1 MGLSG
6 ASRSDSRTR
15 SGLRLL
21 MRAGVALLLITV
33 GLVMCPAAVSALPLR
48 LADVGPV
55 GTMPQPSGPWIS
67 WRDPTG
73 ATLRYAVRS
82 GQRTTLA
89 PPSGCAH
96 VAADSAGDI
105 LYGCGAEAMAP
116 YTPRAKL
123 LDAATG
129 AIVALPVSSP
139 ALYGE
144 NGLEL
149 HSLGRAWYGV
159 LVRGPKA
166 DGVFWVSRADGRVAD
181 VGDIGQHQVLDPD
194 RPSLVRRLCRG
205 MLVPQEGE
213 PYGPGYG
220 RLAVAGTYAAATYRR
235 DPDFGLHRRDRVVL
249 QRCGRTPQTLQAE
262 SRRASGFSD
271 PVIDARTVAWVSYG
285 RASARLQVYSLRLK
299 TRRSVAIPSDAQ
311 LLLTDRRLHVA
322 SAGRLVRVLL

>member
-1 MGLSG
+1 M
-6 ASRSDSRTR
+6 RT
-15 SGLRLL
+15 
-21 MRAGVALLLITV
+21 GVALLLMTV
-33 GLVMCPAAVSALPLR
+33 GLLMCPAAVSAQPVR
-48 LADVGPV
+48 LVDVGPV
-55 GTMPQPSGPWIS
+55 GAMPQPSGPWIS
-67 WRDPTG
+67 WRDQTG
-73 ATLRYAVRS
+73 ATLRHAVRT
-82 GQRTTLA
+82 GQRSTLPA
-89 PPSGCAH
+89 PSACAH

-105 LYGCGAEAMAP
+105 LYGCGAETTAP
-116 YTPRAKL
+116 YTPRAQVR
-123 LDAATG
+123 DAATG

-144 NGLEL
+144 NGLAL

-181 VGDIGQHQVLDPD
+181 VGDLGQHQVLDPD

-205 MLVPQEGE
+205 MLVPQEGQ

-220 RLAVAGTYAAATYRR
+220 RLAVAGVHAAATYRR

-249 QRCGRTPQTLQAE
+249 QRCGGTSRTLQGE

-271 PVIDARTVAWVSYG
+271 PVIDARTVAWVSYE
-285 RASARLQVYSLRLK
+285 RASARLQVYSLRLRI
-299 TRRSVAIPSDAQ
+299 RRSVAIPRDAQ

-322 SAGRLVRVLL
+322 SAGRLVRVFL